1 MHADVQLFLFFR
13 LLIEKIF
20 LGGKTV
26 RKNYHTDNKSFM
38 IYKDWEE
45 YLETITDEETGKLFK
60 ALFAYSKRAEEAPF
74 DGALRMLFTM
84 MRNTIDRDG
93 KKWEDVC
100 EARSEGRRSSEKS
113 KAAKVTKVTKDTKDH
128 DKETEKDTETDTV
141 TETEP
146 RREGRSACGG
156 SRSARKNSNKN
167 EHSYDL
173 DKLIEHALNTTPKL
187 KKPDMDSS

>member
-1 MHADVQLFLFFR
+1 
-13 LLIEKIF
+13 
-20 LGGKTV
+20 
-26 RKNYHTDNKSFM
+26 M

-45 YLETITDEETGKLFK
+45 YLETLTDEETGKLFR
-60 ALFAYSKRAEEAPF
+60 ALFAYAKRAEETPF

-100 EARSEGRRSSEKS
+100 EARSEGKRSSEKS
-113 KAAKVTKVTKDTKDH
+113 KDTKVTKDTKDY
-128 DKETEKDTETDTV
+128 DKDTEKEKEKEKDTDTDID
-141 TETEP
+141 TEKEP

-156 SRSARKNSNKN
+156 SRSAKKNSNKN

-173 DKLIEHALNTTPKL
+173 DKLIEHAMNTTPDL
-187 KKPDMDSS
+187 KRPNGENS

>member
-1 MHADVQLFLFFR
+1 M
-13 LLIEKIF
+13 
-20 LGGKTV
+20 

-45 YLETITDEETGKLFK
+45 YLDSLTDEETGKLFR
-60 ALFAYSKRAEEAPF
+60 ALFAYSKRAEEATF

-113 KAAKVTKVTKDTKDH
+113 KVTKVTEDY
-128 DKETEKDTETDTV
+128 DKETEKETETDTV
-141 TETEP
+141 TDTEKEP

-156 SRSARKNSNKN
+156 SRSAKKSKKSPDKNQ
-167 EHSYDL
+167 HSYDL
-173 DKLIEHALNTTPKL
+173 DKLIEHALNTTPML
-187 KKPDMDSS
+187 KKTNVDSS

>member
-1 MHADVQLFLFFR
+1 
-13 LLIEKIF
+13 
-20 LGGKTV
+20 
-26 RKNYHTDNKSFM
+26 M

-45 YLETITDEETGKLFK
+45 YLETITDEETGKLFR
-60 ALFAYSKRAEEAPF
+60 ALFAYAKRAEETPF

-113 KAAKVTKVTKDTKDH
+113 KDTKVTKVTKDY
-128 DKETEKDTETDTV
+128 DKETEKDTDTV
-141 TETEP
+141 TGTEKEP

-156 SRSARKNSNKN
+156 SRSAKKNSNKN
-167 EHSYDL
+167 KHSYDL